1 MTEDT
6 VVELR
11 QPGTFLDDPLTEVL
25 RAGAECLVAESHGY
39 FDNASYLH
47 QRENGPSRV

>member
-1 MTEDT
+1 MREDT

-25 RAGAECLVAESHGY
+25 RAGSDRLVAESHGY
-39 FDNASYLH
+39 FDNASCLH
-47 QRENGPSRV
+47 QLENGPSRV